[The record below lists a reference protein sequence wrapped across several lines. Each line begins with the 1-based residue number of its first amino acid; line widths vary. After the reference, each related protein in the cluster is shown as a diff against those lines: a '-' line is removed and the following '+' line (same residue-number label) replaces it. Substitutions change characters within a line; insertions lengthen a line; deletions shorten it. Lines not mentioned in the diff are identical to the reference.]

1 MKQRFISFLLSAV
14 MLLTM
19 LPVTAFA
26 AISTKGS
33 VAGVYFYADP
43 EKANEKYNEILNLSA
58 DDAKDDCERDTML
71 IRLKDLAEN
80 GKYRLTITYPEG
92 TEFGKDVDEDD
103 FLQIEND
110 EGYSLLVDE
119 WTAKQSGPDVRTVT
133 LKHWADRLDK
143 SYDGLC
149 EGTYRV
155 RLWQYT
161 GAQEA
166 NEVWTKYYNLRGTYK
181 EIELEETT
189 LKFGP
194 DADPIKIIK
203 EEERKDNKHFYE
215 ISDTNASLFV
225 DANELP
231 TAGGILKDTS
241 VLEKWITFDDDR
253 YTYSKGDTLQD
264 GSWDYSEKTR
274 TFAWGAQLTRQS
286 NIIPAPLYSGT
297 DEMVHYTSDEY
308 NAEVREQLKPST
320 TTSELNVV
328 YVDAKD
334 LMQHNPY
341 DSSTKG
347 YWAGFAVIAPEAA
360 TKVKYKSAT
369 TAEGLNTAKFKE
381 RDVQVDID
389 GEGNKGMTFYVNMED
404 EITDRELY
412 HSVEFVTS
420 KGTAVTSCYKFR
432 VDVSKVVLN
441 TTEKRSVKM
450 TGNRVSTVIEE
461 HVITTLLNANDKNK
475 INGKADN
482 VITIDLSATKS
493 NSSVVEADVTFTA
506 DAVKK
511 LIEKTNVD
519 DNIKLSFK
527 TPVGSVKIP
536 VADLQNLN
544 TKEDATLVVKRHDSR
559 DFANTMFEET
569 VVGNQINYDLLDIN
583 IYEEE
588 TPNTPVLI
596 TSSDFDND
604 PIEVSI
610 VLKNVKSEYDSAA
623 EKEKVLDTVYF
634 YELNNPMWTQE
645 AVINQRR
652 VPFVSEETDDEVLFN
667 VSHLSAYQYNGR
679 LYDGTY
685 GVALRRVVN
694 KTHTT
699 DPLASIKV
707 LEGSSGTTNLLTD
720 FDPLELT
727 YNITTTASSVRFNLS
742 DRARILDNGDEKEL
756 YSDDKE
762 YELKRTDNVFQV
774 KIGTRVYHIT
784 ITKVLGETK
793 QLTLHHD
800 LNVINGI
807 DKITVKDPIEGRL
820 YYAQTNKVKW
830 IEKPTASNPNGKFST
845 KEMTLSV
852 CKKTADNEVAF
863 YIPAYDSKDS
873 NYAMFFSIWEI
884 SDGADEPLTDG
895 FGTEKPDVISDRN
908 KDRQNI
914 KVLVDTDSVK
924 AYMREQTP

>member
-26 AISTKGS
+26 ATSLKGS

-181 EIELEETT
+181 EIELEETM

-203 EEERKDNKHFYE
+203 EEEREDNKHFYE
-215 ISDTNASLFV
+215 ISDTNASFFV
-225 DANELP
+225 DASELP
-231 TAGGILKDTS
+231 IAGGILKDTT
-241 VLEKWITFDDDR
+241 VIEKWITFADDS
-253 YTYSKGDTLQD
+253 YSYDKGDTLQD
-264 GSWDYSEKTR
+264 GSWDYSDITR
-274 TFAWGAQLTRQS
+274 IFAWGAQLTRQS

-297 DEMVHYTSDEY
+297 DEMVSYTPDEY

-320 TTSELNVV
+320 TGSELNTVF
-328 YVDAKD
+328 VDAKD

-341 DSSTKG
+341 DSATKG

-360 TKVKYKSAT
+360 QKVKYKSAT
-369 TAEGLNTAKFKE
+369 TADGLNTATAEE
-381 RDVQVDID
+381 RNVQTDID
-389 GEGNKGMTFYVNMED
+389 GKGNKGMTFYVNMENA
-404 EITDRELY
+404 IADRKLY

-420 KGTAVTSCYKFR
+420 KGVAVTSCYKFK
-432 VDVSKVVLN
+432 VDVSNVVLN
-441 TTEKRSVKM
+441 TTEKRSVEM
-450 TGNRVSTVIEE
+450 DGSAISTVIEE
-461 HVITTLLNANDKNK
+461 HVVTTLLNANEKNK
-475 INGKADN
+475 INDKANN
-482 VITIDLSATKS
+482 VISVDLSAAKDST
-493 NSSVVEADVTFTA
+493 SVTAAKVTFTA
-506 DAVKK
+506 DAVKT
-511 LIEKTNVD
+511 LIAKTNVD
-519 DNIKLSFK
+519 SNIKLEFK
-527 TPVGSVKIP
+527 TPMGSVKIP
-536 VADLQNLN
+536 VADLQNLKTN
-544 TKEDATLVVKRHDSR
+544 EDATLVIKRHDSR
-559 DFANTMFEET
+559 DFANTMFEQT
-569 VVGNQINYDLLDIN
+569 VLGNQINYDLLDIN

-588 TPNTPVLI
+588 TPNTPVLT

-623 EKEKVLDTVYF
+623 EKE
-634 YELNNPMWTQE
+634 
-645 AVINQRR
+645 
-652 VPFVSEETDDEVLFN
+652 
-667 VSHLSAYQYNGR
+667 
-679 LYDGTY
+679 
-685 GVALRRVVN
+685 
-694 KTHTT
+694 
-699 DPLASIKV
+699 
-707 LEGSSGTTNLLTD
+707 
-720 FDPLELT
+720 
-727 YNITTTASSVRFNLS
+727 
-742 DRARILDNGDEKEL
+742 
-756 YSDDKE
+756 
-762 YELKRTDNVFQV
+762 
-774 KIGTRVYHIT
+774 
-784 ITKVLGETK
+784 
-793 QLTLHHD
+793 
-800 LNVINGI
+800 
-807 DKITVKDPIEGRL
+807 
-820 YYAQTNKVKW
+820 
-830 IEKPTASNPNGKFST
+830 
-845 KEMTLSV
+845 
-852 CKKTADNEVAF
+852 
-863 YIPAYDSKDS
+863 
-873 NYAMFFSIWEI
+873 
-884 SDGADEPLTDG
+884 
-895 FGTEKPDVISDRN
+895 
-908 KDRQNI
+908 
-914 KVLVDTDSVK
+914 
-924 AYMREQTP
+924 